1 MRLGPREPIASDGIF
16 RNVTS
21 ALGRIASARGGANPT
36 SRGRKAT
43 KVSSETF
50 ETPPQPGVAERALDT
65 ATDMSRTLG
74 EMVGTL
80 SAAVDRLSEAA
91 RDARRPGTALST
103 VSAIT
108 REAPLASLFV
118 AFLFGVAVARRR

>member
-21 ALGRIASARGGANPT
+21 ALGRIASAPGANPT

-91 RDARRPGTALST
+91 RDARRPGTVLST

>member
-1 MRLGPREPIASDGIF
+1 MRLGPWEPIASDGIF

-21 ALGRIASARGGANPT
+21 ALGRIASARGANPT

-50 ETPPQPGVAERALDT
+50 ETPPQPGVTERALDT

>member
-21 ALGRIASARGGANPT
+21 ALGRIASAPGANPT

-50 ETPPQPGVAERALDT
+50 ETPSQPGVAERALDT